1 MAFKFK
7 FNRRLFYSLGSV
19 LVIASLIVGSSVYA
33 KSTLNPTELSHF
45 FVPFPAGR
53 VVRPMTVK
61 NPVTG
66 GSIFVRPITIEVD
79 KRGIL
84 KRLLNPSVEGLSTHW
99 LDNIDTKPHRIGLK
113 FTNLNF
119 KVEWDVHAGIP
130 WDEATHTFKEAVA
143 PGERITDLGVDWL
156 FFFPAEVRAKDV
168 WYDGALIVFD
178 ADTNETLTTIPI
190 KFVQNAVPATTPPS
204 TQGAGQGTYPGAGQG
219 TNQTTT
225 PATTQTNQGG
235 WSK

>member
-1 MAFKFK
+1 MTFSFKPK
-7 FNRRLFYSLGSV
+7 KRFYYSVAAGVILSV
-19 LVIASLIVGSSVYA
+19 LIFGSSVYA

-45 FVPFPAGR
+45 FVPFPANR

-84 KRLLNPSVEGLSTHW
+84 KKLLNPGVEGLSTHW

-113 FTNLNF
+113 FTNVNF

-130 WDEATHTFKEAVA
+130 WDEATRTFKVA
-143 PGERITDLGVDWL
+143 IGPGERVPDLGVDWL
-156 FFFPAEVRAKDV
+156 FFFPSEVRAKDV
-168 WYDGALIVFD
+168 WYDGSLVVFD
-178 ADTNETLTTIPI
+178 ADTNETLTTIPV
-190 KFVQNAVPATTPPS
+190 KFVQNAVPATS
-204 TQGAGQGTYPGAGQG
+204 SWSGQGAGTSPSQIPGQTSSPTTYQGAG
-219 TNQTTT
+219 
-225 PATTQTNQGG
+225 
-235 WSK
+235 K